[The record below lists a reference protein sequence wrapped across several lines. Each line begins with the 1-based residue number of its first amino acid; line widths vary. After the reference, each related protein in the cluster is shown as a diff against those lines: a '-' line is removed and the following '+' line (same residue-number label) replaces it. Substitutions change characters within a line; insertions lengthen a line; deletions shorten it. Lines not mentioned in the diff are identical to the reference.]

1 MTSLSST
8 SLRSR
13 FALLCGGL
21 LALLALPATAQTPA
35 ATIEDDGGTVVL
47 ESYADGALLAP
58 GTFGTGTIPTT
69 GAGTRMMWHP
79 AKAAFRAGRV
89 FDNTAEFEG
98 DDGRTYWD
106 AGNIGDYS
114 VALNKNTRA
123 SGEAATAMGEGTRA
137 SDLGATAMGE
147 GTQAT
152 APTATAMGDGAIASV
167 FASTAMG
174 FGTEANATTSTV
186 MGRGTVTETPNSLS
200 IGECND
206 ANNVS
211 ATGSTLLA
219 VGNGAYDQNTGSCI
233 STSDAL
239 VLDDT
244 GTLTVSSQNTFSDR
258 RLKTKI
264 DPLNDGVL
272 RKLDEIRPVRYQF
285 KNQET
290 HPSGEQVGLIA
301 QDVRKEFPEIVSEG
315 AGGMLSLAYPKL
327 TAVLLKGL
335 QEQQTQIDR
344 QRATI
349 DSLKQ
354 RVRNIE
360 EVQTRLARLEA
371 QVQDRS
377 VGAGV
382 LGGGASTFGFGL
394 LLGGLLGAGLLWRRR
409 A

>member
-1 MTSLSST
+1 MRFFGRSVVFLSLVGI
-8 SLRSR
+8 SL
-13 FALLCGGL
+13 FVGTPAL
-21 LALLALPATAQTPA
+21 AQTPTPA
-35 ATIEDDGGTVVL
+35 TTIEDGGGATVFQAFV
-47 ESYADGALLAP
+47 DGALLAP
-58 GTFGTGTIPTT
+58 GTFGTGTIPAE
-69 GAGTRMMWHP
+69 GSGTRLMWHP
-79 AKAAFRAGRV
+79 KKAAFRAGRV

-106 AGNIGDYS
+106 AGNVGDYS

-137 SDLGATAMGE
+137 SGANSTAMGE
-147 GTQAT
+147 KTRAT
-152 APTATAMGDGAIASV
+152 APNATAMGDGAIASV
-167 FASTAMG
+167 FSSTAMG
-174 FGTEANATTSTV
+174 FGTKANATTSTV

-219 VGNGAYDQNTGSCI
+219 VGNGSYDQNTDSCI

-272 RKLDEIRPVRYQF
+272 RKLGEIRPVRYQF

-290 HPSGEQVGLIA
+290 HPSGDQVGLIA

-315 AGGMLSLAYPKL
+315 AGGMLSLAYSKF

-335 QEQQTQIDR
+335 QEQQAQIEGQTAQLKTQEEQITEL
-344 QRATI
+344 QKEN
-349 DSLKQ
+349 KQ
-354 RVRNIE
+354 IKE
-360 EVQTRLARLEA
+360 RLAALEA
-371 QVQDRS
+371 RS
-377 VGAGV
+377 FGSVAAGWT
-382 LGGGASTFGFGL
+382 GPWGL
-394 LLGGLLGAGLLWRRR
+394 ITALSFLVGGLSGALLWREQ